1 MKSVFIGIP
10 TLNRPALVRETIQS
24 VLNQTYANFKV
35 VVSDNVSGGN
45 AADSIEEFLRGLND
59 SRFTF
64 HRQSVNEGEYGQ
76 GRYLIRE
83 AAGHDFFM
91 MLHDDDVLNL
101 DYLEKAIVALE
112 RNPSAAYF
120 VANPFL
126 MNEEGTFSTEDTKAY
141 LASHGRTGR
150 EEGEFDVLSMHLRN
164 GFTPISG
171 TLFRTA
177 ALEDSGF
184 VDEDCH
190 GNYPFE
196 CDVFLLLG
204 GRDARGW
211 FSPEELLGFRFHPGS
226 MRNYMGLME
235 NRTVVERL
243 IFLFSRT
250 RFSGANERRRKVILS
265 RLYRAKSLHA
275 LRGGDTGVCRDYIVR
290 ALRENVLSPKA
301 WALAPLILFMPRPL
315 KRLLPDSPE
324 YRESPRLPTG
334 HG

>member
-1 MKSVFIGIP
+1 METVFIGIP
-10 TLNRPALVRETIQS
+10 TLNRPNLVRKTIQS
-24 VLNQTYANFKV
+24 VLDQTYTDFKV
-35 VVSDNVSGGN
+35 VVSDNVSDGN
-45 AADSIEEFLRGLND
+45 AADSIEEFMRDLND
-59 SRFTF
+59 TRFTF
-64 HRQSVNEGEYGQ
+64 HRQAVNEGEYGQ
-76 GRYLIRE
+76 GRYFIRE

-91 MLHDDDVLNL
+91 MLHDDDVLNP
-101 DYLEKAIVALE
+101 DYLEKAIGALKQ
-112 RNPSAAYF
+112 NSSAAFF

-126 MNEEGTFSTEDTKAY
+126 INEQGDTSTADTKAY
-141 LASHGRTGR
+141 LASHGRTER
-150 EEGEFDVLSMHLRN
+150 EEGEFEALSLHLLC

-184 VDEDCH
+184 VDENCQ

-204 GRDARGW
+204 ERGAKGW
-211 FSPEELLGFRFHPGS
+211 FSREKLLAFRFHQGS

-235 NRTVVERL
+235 NRTLVERL

-250 RFSGANERRRKVILS
+250 RFSGANERRRKIVLS
-265 RLYRAKSLHA
+265 RLYRAKSLLT
-275 LRGGDTGVCRDYIVR
+275 LRDGDTGACRDYIIK
-290 ALRENVLSPKA
+290 ALQENVRSPRA

-315 KRLLPDSPE
+315 KHFLPDSTE
-324 YRESPRLPTG
+324 YREGPKLPAG